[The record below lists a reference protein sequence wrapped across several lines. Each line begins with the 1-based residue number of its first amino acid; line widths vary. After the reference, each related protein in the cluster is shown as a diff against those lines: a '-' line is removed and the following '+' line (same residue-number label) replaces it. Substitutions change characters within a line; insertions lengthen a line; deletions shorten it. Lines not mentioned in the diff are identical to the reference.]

1 MALNNLDICRG
12 DRVADFYISVGFNL
26 AGQIMATDIISTQNF
41 ALNYKY
47 TSVFSYEYSI
57 TK

>member
-41 ALNYKY
+41 
-47 TSVFSYEYSI
+47 V
-57 TK
+57 